1 MILVDSSV
9 WIDYFN
15 GHKTWQT
22 NLLDNLLSDVP
33 IIIGDLIL
41 AEILQG
47 FRSDNDFESAK
58 SYLSDLPFRQMGGY
72 QVALKSAQNYRI
84 LRKKGVKVRKT
95 IDVIIGTYCILEGL
109 PLLHDDRDFDPM
121 GSHLSL
127 KILSPEQTATAYF
140 KIFSTATQ

>member
-15 GHKTWQT
+15 GQQTWQT

-33 IIIGDLIL
+33 VIIGDLIL
-41 AEILQG
+41 AEILRG
-47 FRSDNDFESAK
+47 FRSDNDYESAK
-58 SYLSDLPFRQMGGY
+58 SYLRVLPFHQIGGY
-72 QVALKSAQNYRI
+72 QVAVQSAQNYRI
-84 LRKKGVKVRKT
+84 LRKKGVTVRKT

-121 GSHLSL
+121 VSHLSL
-127 KILSPEQTATAYF
+127 KVLSPE
-140 KIFSTATQ
+140 